1 MKRVLFVAMHRPKR
15 SPGQRFRFEQY
26 IPYLEQHGYT
36 CDISYI
42 ISESQDKIIYSRG
55 HYPEKLLIFANS
67 VLTRMKDVV
76 AARRY
81 DIVFIYREALMI
93 NSGLVEALLASS
105 GARAILDFDDAI
117 WLQGV
122 SNENVR
128 LAWLRRGP
136 SKVPGIL
143 RRMDTVFAGNE
154 YLAAYARRFNPS
166 VHVVP
171 TTLDTDTHAPRTTR
185 PHAGVCIGWSGSPS
199 TAPYFDALAPVL
211 AQVKRTFGDGVY
223 FKVMGDAD
231 YRRPELGIIGRPWR
245 EDTEVED
252 TAELDIGLMP
262 LPDDA
267 WSRGKCGFK
276 ALLYMSLAIPPVVSP
291 VGVNTTIVEDG
302 VNGYLAADEQ
312 EWIAA
317 IGRLVTNPELRTK
330 IGRRGRETVVE
341 RYSLQSQR
349 DRYVALFDELVGG

>member
-1 MKRVLFVAMHRPKR
+1 
-15 SPGQRFRFEQY
+15 
-26 IPYLEQHGYT
+26 
-36 CDISYI
+36 
-42 ISESQDKIIYSRG
+42 
-55 HYPEKLLIFANS
+55 
-67 VLTRMKDVV
+67 MKDVV